1 MKYIRRVKEAN
12 PSNVTLYIVLENDR
26 LLFYKGLIHGTDFPS
41 VENRLMSKISQ
52 DCFRNL
58 HSLGPHKNC
67 IVDQRTYFNL

>member
-52 DCFRNL
+52 DCF
-58 HSLGPHKNC
+58 KN
-67 IVDQRTYFNL
+67 